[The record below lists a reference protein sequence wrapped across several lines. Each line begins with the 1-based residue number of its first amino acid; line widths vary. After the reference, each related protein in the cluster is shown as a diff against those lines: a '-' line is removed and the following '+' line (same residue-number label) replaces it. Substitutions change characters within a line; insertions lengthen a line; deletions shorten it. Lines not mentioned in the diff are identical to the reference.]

1 MAALAGDCAECVMR
15 LPISVAWCSLMAVT
29 AFGQHYPFL
38 LVPNSP
44 HGIYAMMQD
53 SKSRLWLGTIDD
65 VYCFDGTN
73 FYSIRQ
79 YGYPKETTVGFA
91 EDDAGGIWIATQ
103 GTDVGGGS
111 RSGGVYRYQSGRVE
125 RILTGD
131 SMSIVRISP
140 EMMLASMGIEAD
152 GRPTYGDVYIFR
164 KVDDQW
170 VSERVLDKSASHMTV
185 DHRGWILF
193 PCPGGWCEFNSA
205 QLSSRPAFGA
215 PLQMTRHAGDPLA
228 EKVLRDQFGCVWVRA
243 EIRASY
249 QCPTDENPVQL
260 PSTISKEDSS
270 AHLVQTLICTTIF
283 YGHGLGLFGRV
294 DRVGQFTIVV
304 AIWMLQLVVSP
315 VWLKC
320 FFFGPVEWMWR
331 SRTYLQWEPFL

>member
-1 MAALAGDCAECVMR
+1 MR

-215 PLQMTRHAGDPLA
+215 LLQMTRHAGDPLA